1 MPLQVING
9 EIASALD
16 LVVAFT
22 LLFVVTIVVRSL
34 FGMVL
39 RGAVNSVLLVAVTH
53 LMFNRSANSDGI
65 VADILT
71 GGDNRQTA
79 VLLATLVL
87 TVALG

>member
-1 MPLQVING
+1 M
-9 EIASALD
+9 
-16 LVVAFT
+16 AFA

-39 RGAVNSVLLVAVTH
+39 RGAANSVLLVAVTH

-71 GGDNRQTA
+71 GRR
-79 VLLATLVL
+79 
-87 TVALG
+87 